1 MSSEEKDLVLANAKK
16 TLEDRGIK
24 QSWLALQLKI
34 GNPTLSL
41 YLKGK
46 GGLGADKIK
55 KLDEIIKRLGA
66 AQ

>member
-1 MSSEEKDLVLANAKK
+1 MSSEEKDLVPAIIKK
-16 TLEDRGIK
+16 TLFDKGIK
-24 QSWLALQLKI
+24 QSWLALQLEI
-34 GNPTLSL
+34 HNSTLSL

-46 GGLGADKIK
+46 GGLGSDKIK